1 MNGTMKKPLE
11 GKDFGFIG
19 REGGEKDIFFHK
31 DAVQAPLTFAEI
43 KEGDALAFD
52 IKETPRGPAAENVRR
67 A

>member
-1 MNGTMKKPLE
+1 MNGKMKKPLE

-31 DAVQAPLTFAEI
+31 DALQAPLTLAEL
-43 KEGDALAFD
+43 KEGDELAFD
-52 IKETPRGPAAENVRR
+52 IKDTPRGPAAENVRR